1 MVEEIALRERFN
13 PVFAKLGDMLGTA
26 RDAFNRH
33 SATSLEQLKKTYGE
47 LAAEIKR
54 DVDDFGTLAAKASGN
69 QKATFIRFQSVLTH
83 LQMVGD
89 DLEGL
94 STPIGKKMKE
104 GVLFSDKAVAQA
116 NQLFDHLTGILRS
129 ILDALK
135 TDNDFLKRYVQE
147 EGKRLTQSCNDFAT
161 EHEARLIEGLC
172 LPQAAPLFLAI
183 LNRLRAAGQHAV
195 NIARILGQI

>member
-1 MVEEIALRERFN
+1 MVEENVVKERFS
-13 PVFAKLGDMLGTA
+13 PVFAKLVDMVGTS

-33 SATSLEQLKKTYGE
+33 SGASLEELKNLNGE
-47 LAAEIKR
+47 LSLKITGA
-54 DVDDFGTLAAKASGN
+54 VDGLGALAAKAPEN
-69 QKATFIRFQSVLTH
+69 QKSSFIRLQSVLTH

-89 DLEGL
+89 NLEGL
-94 STPIGKKMKE
+94 SVPIGRKIKE

-135 TDNDFLKRYVQE
+135 TDNEFLKRYVME
-147 EGKRLTQSCNDFAT
+147 EGQRLTQSCNDFAT
-161 EHEARLIEGLC
+161 EHEARLVEGLC

-183 LNRLRAAGQHAV
+183 LNGLRTAGQHTV
-195 NIARILGQI
+195 NIGRILDQK